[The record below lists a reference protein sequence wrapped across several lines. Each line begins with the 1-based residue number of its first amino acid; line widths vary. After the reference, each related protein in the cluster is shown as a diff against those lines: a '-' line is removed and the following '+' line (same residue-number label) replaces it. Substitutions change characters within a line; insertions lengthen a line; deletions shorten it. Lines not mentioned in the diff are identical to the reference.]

1 MILSDKDVK
10 QRLKE
15 GKLKIDPLEVEE
27 QIMPVG
33 VDLRLGNEFKMFKR
47 DVKSHIDPSKDKL
60 EDTMQ
65 TIMIEDGKSLML
77 HPGEFILG
85 VTKEFIRLPD
95 NIAGRIDG
103 RSSLGRMGIIVH
115 STAGHVDPGFEG
127 KLTLEITNIG
137 KLPVMLF
144 PGMKFCSIIFEEIS
158 SPVEKDY
165 QKVGKYVGDTSP
177 AVSKISLEFNKKINK
192 N

>member
-10 QRLKE
+10 QHLKE
-15 GKLKIDPLEVEE
+15 GKLKVEPLDIEK

-33 VDLRLGNEFKMFKR
+33 IDLRLGNEFKMFKK
-47 DVKSHIDPSKDKL
+47 DIEHIDPSKDDL
-60 EDTMQ
+60 EDTMEAV
-65 TIMIEDGKSLML
+65 IVEDGKSLML
-77 HPGEFILG
+77 HPGEFVLG
-85 VTKEFIRLPD
+85 VTKEFVQLPD

-115 STAGHVDPGFEG
+115 STAGHVDPKFEG

-137 KLPVMLF
+137 KLPVMIF
-144 PGMKFCSIIFEEIS
+144 PGMKFCSIIFEKIS

-165 QKVGKYVGDTSP
+165 RKVGKYAGDKGP
-177 AVSKISLEFNKKINK
+177 GVSKISQEFKKD
-192 N
+192 

>member
-10 QRLKE
+10 DYIKK
-15 GKLKIDPLEVEE
+15 GKLKIEPLDIEK

-33 VDLRLGNEFKMFKR
+33 IDLKLGNEFKMFKM
-47 DVKSHIDPSKDKL
+47 DAKSHIDPSMDKL

-65 TIMIEDGKSLML
+65 TLTVEDGKSLML
-77 HPGEFILG
+77 HPGEFVLG
-85 VTKEFIRLPD
+85 VTKEFIKLPD

-137 KLPVMLF
+137 KLPVKLF
-144 PGMKFCSIIFEEIS
+144 PGMKFCSIIFEETS
-158 SPVEKDY
+158 SPVEKGY
-165 QKVGKYVGDTSP
+165 QKVGKYVGDKGPT
-177 AVSKISLEFNKKINK
+177 VSKIRLEFQKK
-192 N
+192 